1 MKFSRQILGEKLL
14 GMLRANGGDT
24 LKLEVE
30 VKRWKKET
38 VDEDTG
44 GGWYTEAKLKQMY
57 HYTQSFVCT
66 LDMISIP

>member
-1 MKFSRQILGEKLL
+1 M
-14 GMLRANGGDT
+14 
-24 LKLEVE
+24 KLEVE

-57 HYTQSFVCT
+57 HYTQSIVCT
-66 LDMISIP
+66 LN